1 MKKLFYEY
9 QKATQESALLFDI
22 HRADPSVANY
32 IHNLNRSRIIP
43 SGNFDTGAG
52 ISRMNDLS
60 VADIHGNM
68 IDPAASVENQISGLH
83 L

>member
-1 MKKLFYEY
+1 MEGKK
-9 QKATQESALLFDI
+9 AAQESALLFDI
-22 HRADPSVANY
+22 HQTDTSVADY

-60 VADIHGNM
+60 VADIHGHVVYLT
-68 IDPAASVENQISGLH
+68 AAARVEYQVAGPH
-83 L
+83 VA